1 MPKPFSLQTVHELM
15 KIRADEATLQLAHL
29 LSSERDAKNKL
40 TVLLQYRDEYAV
52 RFRQSAESGLS
63 QREWRNFQDFLDR
76 LDEAIAAQ
84 QKIVRQ
90 HELDTTT
97 GQQQWQQQ
105 RKKLKAFDTL
115 SERHFAKEEAIE
127 NRREQKIQ
135 DEFATRF
142 KDGK

>member
-29 LSSERDAKNKL
+29 ISSERDAKNKL